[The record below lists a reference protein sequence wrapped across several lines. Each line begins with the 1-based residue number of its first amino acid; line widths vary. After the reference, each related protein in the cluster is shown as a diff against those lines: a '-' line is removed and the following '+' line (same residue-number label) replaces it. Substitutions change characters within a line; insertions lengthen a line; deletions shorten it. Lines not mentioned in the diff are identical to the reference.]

1 MKSME
6 SGLKVAELRRPK
18 DWTPCSFPRSV
29 KNDRHPEAL
38 ADHVPI
44 HPGAAAKSPRCGS
57 RVSPNASAK
66 VSRDSFPRSCPK
78 IPPPGSIKVG
88 APIFRAGARR
98 IEAAA
103 GER

>member
-1 MKSME
+1 MA
-6 SGLKVAELRRPK
+6 GP
-18 DWTPCSFPRSV
+18 
-29 KNDRHPEAL
+29 
-38 ADHVPI
+38 VPI
-44 HPGAAAKSPRCGS
+44 HPGAAAKSPRSGCRAS
-57 RVSPNASAK
+57 QNASAK
-66 VSRDSFPRSCPK
+66 VSRDIFPRFYAK